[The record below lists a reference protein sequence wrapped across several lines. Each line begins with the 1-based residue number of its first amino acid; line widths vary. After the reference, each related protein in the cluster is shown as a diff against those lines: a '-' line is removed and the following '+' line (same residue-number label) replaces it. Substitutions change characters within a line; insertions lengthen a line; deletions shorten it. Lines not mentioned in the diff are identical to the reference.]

1 MKRVQ
6 KNTAM
11 ERIIWTC
18 PKCPD
23 KEWIKYNKKEESEED
38 KDKFAVIEE
47 YKEKIGKM
55 NNQIEENEKQ
65 IAYLKRGTDI
75 KNMRIDELNDEK
87 KELEINIREMTKIKE
102 DHYAQYIEEKKKKE
116 ETEKNLESTNGELQ
130 KLWKT
135 LREERES
142 KDEEKNEKNG
152 VKR

>member
-1 MKRVQ
+1 
-6 KNTAM
+6 
-11 ERIIWTC
+11 
-18 PKCPD
+18 
-23 KEWIKYNKKEESEED
+23 
-38 KDKFAVIEE
+38 
-47 YKEKIGKM
+47 M

-116 ETEKNLESTNGELQ
+116 ETEINLESMNGELQ

-135 LREERES
+135 LGEERER
-142 KDEEKNEKNG
+142 KEEENTKKWS
-152 VKR
+152 